1 MAKAAFH
8 TNLTVNFLRVGK
20 RFIAYSPALDL
31 STSGKTYEE
40 ARQRFQ
46 EAAQLFFEEI
56 MKKGVLKDVLHD
68 LGWQFKKNQA
78 VPPVSVSQEIQSF
91 KIPAHV

>member
-1 MAKAAFH
+1 MGYYIDMAKMAFH
-8 TNLTVNFLRVGK
+8 TNLTIHFLREGK

-40 ARQRFQ
+40 AKRRFQ

-56 MKKGVLKDVLHD
+56 MRKGVLKDVLD
-68 LGWQFKKNQA
+68 LLPKSSPYA
-78 VPPVSVSQEIQSF
+78 IIET
-91 KIPAHV
+91 